1 MKETSL
7 TVIKKIRVEP
17 QALLWY
23 NPRTGMSLDKLRQE
37 IDSIDAQLVELLKQR
52 AACVHQVGEIK
63 KSTGAPTF
71 VPERECALIEK
82 ILKLNN
88 DVLPEKSILS
98 IWRQIVS
105 CSFHLEGNMRIG
117 YLGPEGT
124 WSHQAA
130 LSRFGDSVE
139 LVPYASFDHVFSAV
153 ERGEVNYGVIPLENS
168 THGSVVQAMDI
179 FAHTTLRIC
188 AQVHQAV
195 QNCLMANIPA
205 SEIRAIYSHPQ
216 VLGQCSQWLQ
226 ANYPHADQIPTAST
240 TAAARMALEKKEEGA
255 AALGSPL
262 AARLHGLNVLAE
274 HIQDIATN
282 TTRFV
287 VIGTQTTKPSGH
299 DRTTICFTVP
309 NKSGSLVDVLEHFRT
324 HGINIFCLDSR
335 PGRDRAWEYLFYI
348 DVDGHEDQEPL
359 RSCLAELKEQCPV
372 LKVLGSYPEK

>member
-1 MKETSL
+1 MTLDEL
-7 TVIKKIRVEP
+7 REKID
-17 QALLWY
+17 
-23 NPRTGMSLDKLRQE
+23 G
-37 IDSIDAQLVELLKQR
+37 IDAQLVELLKQR
-52 AACVHQVGEIK
+52 ASCVHQVGEIK
-63 KSTGAPTF
+63 HASGAPTF
-71 VPERECALIEK
+71 VPERESALIAK
-82 ILKLNN
+82 LLKLN
-88 DVLPEKSILS
+88 DGVLPEKSILS

-130 LSRFGDSVE
+130 LCRFGDSVE
-139 LVPYASFDHVFSAV
+139 LVAYASFAHIFSAV

-168 THGSVVQAMDI
+168 THGNVVQAMDF
-179 FAHTTLRIC
+179 FAHTPLRIC
-188 AQVHQAV
+188 AQVHQSV

-205 SEIRAIYSHPQ
+205 KEIHTIYSHPQ

-226 ANYPHADQIPTAST
+226 QNYPTADQIPTASS
-240 TAAARMALEKKEEGA
+240 TAAARLAVEKAADGA

-262 AARLHGLNVLAE
+262 AARLHGLKILAE
-274 HIQDIATN
+274 QVQDIATN

-287 VIGTQTTKPSGH
+287 VIGTHGTRPSGH